1 MTHAKST
8 PDEERRLAA
17 LKQYEVLDTQPEQA
31 LDDLTSLAAA
41 ICGAPIAMISLI
53 DEKRQWFKSKV
64 GLEMAETPRD
74 ISFCGHAVQQR
85 ELFIVP
91 DATRDDRFADNPLV
105 TGDPNICFY
114 AGAPLVNPDNM
125 ALGALCVIDHVPR
138 TLTPAQEK
146 ALRVLARQVILY
158 LELRRQMRELAKSE
172 EQLRVA
178 ADNVTKAKTAS
189 HRLSMIV
196 EGSDDAIIG
205 KDLSSIVTSWNKGA
219 EKIFGYTAA
228 EMVGTS
234 IMRLIPEDRRDEE
247 AQILAKI
254 GRGENVD
261 HFETQR
267 QTKDGRL
274 IDVSVTAS
282 PIKDATGKVIGVSK
296 VAHDITERIVS
307 EKALHRERDFV
318 SAVVDTVGSL
328 VVVIDREAKFI
339 RFNRACEQLTG
350 YSFEEVKGRNLIDLL
365 IMPEERATT
374 TAEFHNLCAGQFPN
388 TYENHWVTRQ
398 GNPRVIMWSNTAL
411 LDTNGEV
418 EYVIGT
424 GTDVTDRKRSEE
436 ALRESRATLDSAL
449 ASMSDAVFITDGN
462 GRFIEFNDAFVSLHR
477 FRNRDECYKVF
488 SEYADFLE
496 VFLPNGELAP
506 LDMWAVPRALR
517 GETVANA
524 EFTLRRKDTGE
535 TWAGTY
541 SFSPIR
547 NNEGVIVGSVTVGRD
562 ITERKRDTEK
572 IAEQA
577 ALLDKARDAILVRD
591 LEGNILFWNDGAE
604 RVYGWTRGEA
614 VGRNVGELFYGDPS
628 MFEEVN
634 AETIRQG
641 EWHGEVQHLTK
652 DKGEITVEARWTL
665 IRDNEG
671 NPKSIL
677 AINTDITEKKKIEAQ
692 FMRAQRMESIGTL
705 AGGVAHDLNNIL
717 APIMMSIDVLK
728 EISKDPETTS
738 ILETIEVSA
747 RRGADIVR
755 QVLSFARGLEGERIE
770 IQPKHLL
777 KDLQNIIKDTFPKD
791 IRLQF
796 HVPNDIWTILGDPTQ
811 VHQILLNLC
820 VNARDAMPNGGTL
833 KIGVENCE
841 LDEQYAAM
849 NIQAKPGR
857 YAVISV
863 TDSGTGIP
871 PELID
876 KIFEPFFTT
885 KALNKGT
892 GLGLSTVMA
901 IVKSHDGI
909 VNVYSEPGKGT
920 TFKVCLPAME
930 TSTEA
935 QKEQAEAAN
944 LPRGNGETI
953 LVVDDEASILT
964 ITSQTLQAFGYRV
977 LTAAN
982 GAAAVAVYAKHPD
995 EIAVVLTDM
1004 MMPIM
1009 DGPATIH
1016 ALLQFNPNVKI
1027 IAASGLNTNGS
1038 EAQFASAGIKHF
1050 LTKPYTAGTLL
1061 KSIRAILDET

>member
-1 MTHAKST
+1 MIQAQSN
-8 PDEERRLAA
+8 PVEQRRLAA
-17 LKQYEVLDTQPEQA
+17 LRRYDVLDTLPDQA
-31 LDDLTSLAAA
+31 LDDLTALAAS

-53 DEKRQWFKSKV
+53 DENRQWFKSKV
-64 GLEMAETPRD
+64 GLDLAETPRD
-74 ISFCGHAVQQR
+74 ISFCGHAMQQR
-85 ELFIVP
+85 DLFIVP
-91 DATRDDRFADNPLV
+91 DATHDDRFAHNPLV
-105 TGDPNICFY
+105 TGDPKICFY
-114 AGAPLVNPDNM
+114 AGAPLVSPDDH

-138 TLTPAQEK
+138 TLNPAQEK
-146 ALRVLARQVILY
+146 ALRVLSRQVMLY
-158 LELRRQMRELAKSE
+158 LELRRQMRDLAQSE
-172 EQLRVA
+172 ERLRA
-178 ADNVTKAKTAS
+178 ATDDVTTAKTAS
-189 HRLSMIV
+189 HRLSLIV

-205 KDLSSIVTSWNKGA
+205 KDLNSIITSWNKGA
-219 EKIFGYTAA
+219 EKIFGYTAG
-228 EMVGTS
+228 EMLGTS
-234 IMRLIPEDRRDEE
+234 ILRLIPEDRWDEE

-267 QTKDGRL
+267 QTRDGRL

-282 PIKDATGKVIGVSK
+282 PIRDATGKVIGASK
-296 VAHDITERIVS
+296 VAHDITERKLS

-328 VVVIDREAKFI
+328 VVVIDREAKII

-350 YSFEEVKGRNLIDLL
+350 YSFEEVKGQNLIDLL

-388 TYENHWVTRQ
+388 TFENHWVTRQ
-398 GNPRVIMWSNTAL
+398 GDPRVIVWSNTAL
-411 LDTNGEV
+411 LDANGNV

-477 FRNRDECYKVF
+477 FSNRDECFKVF

-517 GETVANA
+517 GETAANA
-524 EFTLRRKDTGE
+524 EFTMRRKDTGE

-547 NNEGVIVGSVTVGRD
+547 NHEGVIVGTVTVGRD
-562 ITERKRDTEK
+562 ITERKRDAEK

-591 LEGNILFWNDGAE
+591 LEGNILFWNNGAE
-604 RVYGWTRGEA
+604 RVYGWSREEA
-614 VGRNVGELFYGDPS
+614 VGHNVLELFYSTPGK
-628 MFEEVN
+628 FEEVN
-634 AETIRQG
+634 AQTIRQG
-641 EWHGEVQHLTK
+641 EWQGELQHLTK
-652 DKGEITVEARWTL
+652 DKRELTIEARWTL

-671 NPKSIL
+671 KPKSIL
-677 AINTDITEKKKIEAQ
+677 AINSDITEKKKIEAQ

-717 APIMMSIDVLK
+717 APIMMSIDILK
-728 EISKDPETTS
+728 AISTEPQAIT

-747 RRGADIVR
+747 KRGADIVR
-755 QVLSFARGLEGERIE
+755 QVLSFSRGLEGQRIE
-770 IQPKHLL
+770 VHPKHLV
-777 KDLQNIIKDTFPKD
+777 KDLQNIIQDTFPKD

-796 HVPNDIWTILGDPTQ
+796 SVPNDTWTILGDPTQ

-820 VNARDAMPNGGTL
+820 VNARDAMPNGGSL
-833 KIGVENCE
+833 AVRAENCE

-857 YAVISV
+857 YVLISV
-863 TDSGTGIP
+863 TDSGTGMP
-871 PELID
+871 PGVID

-885 KALNKGT
+885 KPLNKGT

-920 TFKVCLPAME
+920 TFQIYLPATE
-930 TSTEA
+930 TTTTPHQEKA
-935 QKEQAEAAN
+935 QAAN
-944 LPRGNGETI
+944 LPRGHGETI

-964 ITSQTLQAFGYRV
+964 ITCQTLQAFGYRV

-982 GAAAVAVYAKHPD
+982 GAAAVAAYAKQPG

-1016 ALLQFNPNVKI
+1016 ALLQINPQVKI
-1027 IAASGLNTNGS
+1027 IAASGLTTNGH
-1038 EAQFASAGIKHF
+1038 EAQVASAGITHF
-1050 LTKPYTAGTLL
+1050 LTKPYTAATLL
-1061 KSIRAILDET
+1061 KSLRALLDEA